1 MRIRT
6 NHWQVSIALVMV
18 IIAAALVTTPHAQP
32 TAYAQAALTVTTLS
46 DSGIGSLRQAILDAN
61 AAAGHDTITF
71 SVTGTITLASSLP
84 DITGDLTITG
94 PGAASLAIDG
104 AGSYRPFTIAN
115 STNVTIEAI
124 TIQNGSADNGGGISN
139 RGTLTVTNSTLSGNS
154 ASNTSSAVSAQN
166 TGNAASAYSSPKAA
180 SLAAVVGLGFLAWL

>member
-1 MRIRT
+1 
-6 NHWQVSIALVMV
+6 
-18 IIAAALVTTPHAQP
+18 P

-154 ASNTSSAVSAQN
+154 ATSAGGIGGSIFNSSGTITVTGSTLSGNSAANSGGGNDN
-166 TGNAASAYSSPKAA
+166 TGMVTVTNSTCSCNSARR
-180 SLAAVVGLGFLAWL
+180 G